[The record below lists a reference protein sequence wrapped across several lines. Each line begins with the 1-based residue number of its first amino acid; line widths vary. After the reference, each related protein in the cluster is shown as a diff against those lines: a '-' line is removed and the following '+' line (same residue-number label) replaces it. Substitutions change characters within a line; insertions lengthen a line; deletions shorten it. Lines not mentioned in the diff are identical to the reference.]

1 MIEIQKLEE
10 ITQIRMSREIGG
22 NPVYWVAAY
31 LVDGLLVD
39 TGCSYTAG
47 ELVSYLEKHPPK
59 RVVNTH
65 YHEDHIGANRLIQE
79 RFGIDIY
86 APPESVPLI
95 GRPATLFPYQELV
108 WGYPE
113 PSEVQPISPVIRTER
128 FSFEV
133 IETPG
138 HSADH
143 VALVEHSKG
152 WCFSGDLFAGEAVK
166 VIRPEEDMETT
177 VASLERLAALET
189 QRLVLFTSSGRIV
202 GNGRKALGECAGY
215 LRALSRKAKDL
226 QAQGKTVAE
235 IMKVLFGCE
244 HPRAQRTDGQF
255 TTENLIRSVLKMR

>member
-1 MIEIQKLEE
+1 VIEVQRFEQV
-10 ITQIRMSREIGG
+10 TQIRMSREIEG

-47 ELVSYLEKHPPK
+47 ELVSYLEERPPK

-79 RFGIDIY
+79 RFGIPIY
-86 APPESVPLI
+86 AHPQSVPQI
-95 GRPATLFPYQELV
+95 GRLATLFPYQEQV
-108 WGYPE
+108 WGCPE
-113 PSEVQPISPVIRTER
+113 PSEVLPIQPVIRTER

-143 VALVEHSKG
+143 VALVECSKG
-152 WCFSGDLFAGEAVK
+152 WCFSGDIFAGETVR
-166 VIRPEEDMETT
+166 VIRPEEDMQTT
-177 VASLERLAALET
+177 VASLGRLAGLDT
-189 QRLVLFTSSGRIV
+189 QRLILFTSSGRIV
-202 GNGRKALGECAGY
+202 ENGRKALEECVGNI
-215 LRALSRKAKDL
+215 RALSRKAKDL

-235 IMKVLFGCE
+235 IMKVLFGGE

-255 TTENLIRSVLKMR
+255 STENLIRSVLEMG